1 MFAGKSRVRVKIACE
16 RREMRAP
23 RLLVSGALTI
33 ISGLSFSVAKDRLQM
48 TQTAPSPA
56 VSVLVLPHRSLSRAG
71 LVGFLVAQGA
81 AIGIFA
87 MLAALGGNVFAPG
100 FAILA
105 MWLVAYCFMRI
116 WRRSGAGQVV
126 TMTPSQLEVATTS
139 GASSVRFHPYWTKVR
154 LEQGPHRGW
163 PARLLVGSH
172 GRDIEIGAFLNEQE
186 RRELAQRM
194 TELLRDMQDR
204 GGPQDT
210 SVQGDN
216 E

>member
-1 MFAGKSRVRVKIACE
+1 
-16 RREMRAP
+16 
-23 RLLVSGALTI
+23 
-33 ISGLSFSVAKDRLQM
+33 M

-71 LVGFLVAQGA
+71 LFGFLAAQGV

-87 MLAALGGNVFAPG
+87 AVAALGGNVFAPG

-105 MWLVAYCFMRI
+105 MWFVAYCFMRI
-116 WRRSGAGQVV
+116 WRRSGAGQIV

-139 GASSVRFHPYWTKVR
+139 GKLRSGGSSVRFHPYWAKVR
-154 LEQGPHRGW
+154 LEPGPHRGW
-163 PARLLVGSH
+163 PGKLLIGSH

-186 RRELAQRM
+186 RRELAQRI

-204 GGPQDT
+204 GGSQDT
-210 SVQGDN
+210 SVQGDS